1 MGSQKSLSRRD
12 FLKVSAIAAGGV
24 AAANMLGMPFITM
37 AQDTTEITIVSPG
50 RDLGIKYN
58 QVVIDAFNAKMQAD
72 GKPFRAKAAPGPATD
87 NDYVTKVTLD
97 AASGSLADVVQVNTE
112 QYEDMIAAGYLA
124 DLTPL
129 LDKSEDWKQY
139 SPVVK
144 EQLAVDGKTYAVTDP
159 TTFTMFYRKDVLA
172 DAGIST
178 EQPATWE
185 DFFAR
190 CEEIASKTKA
200 TPAGLPA
207 ATPWGGG
214 SWGEGFR
221 HVWMGFAESNQ
232 IYDTTDHKWVVKSD
246 GLLKALQVYETLASK
261 KWLTVDALL
270 SPNPW
275 EPIKYQGFPSGTVAV
290 VTGGDWQWEFD
301 WGPKGATPIA
311 DIFNKVD
318 RWLFPS
324 AIGKPFPFV
333 SASGG
338 TAIYSQSKNIEAA
351 FEYIMFAGSP
361 AGSCKALEVNFGSPS
376 ARADYADNCPYY
388 KTAIEGKMY
397 EAGKSLEA
405 GRFLK
410 AGVGQSKISD
420 GIAHA
425 TEDVI
430 TLAKT
435 PAQAMDDFAAAMK
448 DQIGEDGVK
457 EL

>member
-1 MGSQKSLSRRD
+1 MALQKSLSRRD
-12 FLKVSAIAAGGV
+12 FLKLSAAAAGGV
-24 AAANMLGMPFITM
+24 AAANMIGMPLLTM

-50 RDLGIKYN
+50 RDLGMKYN
-58 QVVIDAFNAKMQAD
+58 DVIIEAFNAKMQAD
-72 GKPFRAKAAPGPATD
+72 GKPFRAKASPGPATD
-87 NDYVTKVTLD
+87 NDYVTKITLD
-97 AASGSLADVVQVNTE
+97 AASGTLGDVVNVNSA
-112 QYEDMIAAGYLA
+112 QYEDMVAAGYLA
-124 DLTPL
+124 DLTDL

-139 SPVVK
+139 SQVVK
-144 EQLAVDGKTYAVTDP
+144 DQLAVDGKYYGVSDP

-172 DAGIST
+172 DAGISI

-185 DFFAR
+185 DFYAR
-190 CEEIASKTKA
+190 CEEIVGKTKA
-200 TPAGLPA
+200 IPAGIPA

-214 SWGEGFR
+214 TWEEGFR
-221 HVWMGFAESNQ
+221 HVWLGFAESNQ
-232 IYDTTDHKWVVKSD
+232 IYDTSDKKWVVKSD

-261 KWLTVDALL
+261 KWLTVEGLL

-275 EPIKYQGFPSGTVAV
+275 QPIKYQGFPAGTVAV

-301 WGPKGATPIA
+301 WGPKGATPIEN
-311 DIFNKVD
+311 IFDKVD

-333 SASGG
+333 AAGGPNAVFSG
-338 TAIYSQSKNIEAA
+338 SKNIEAA

-361 AGSCKALEVNFGSPS
+361 QGSCKALETYFGGPS
-376 ARADYADNCPYY
+376 ARADYADNCPFY
-388 KTAIEGKMY
+388 KTAINGKMY
-397 EAGKSLEA
+397 EAGQTLND

-410 AGVGQSKISD
+410 AGVGQSKIAD
-420 GIAHA
+420 GIAKA
-425 TEDVI
+425 TEAVI

-435 PAQAMDDFAAAMK
+435 SEQAMDDFAAYMK